1 MQEERARL
9 SILGMNTCSTV
20 LSVKNN
26 GVGVA
31 ELF

>member
-20 LSVKNN
+20 LSVKK

>member
-1 MQEERARL
+1 MQEERTRL
-9 SILGMNTCSTV
+9 SILGMSTCSTV
-20 LSVKNN
+20 LSVNN